1 MMDTAMTLLFPFLDF
16 MPFGLPRYWIHRDK
30 LKIRYRYVIL
40 LMASVS
46 CMNSA
51 AFYLINLGGYEAA
64 ARWTT
69 FMRYGFMLFNLMCS
83 FSLIREKFQKL
94 MFTYLLL
101 MAWSFFV
108 FGNANF
114 IESRFFWDFSDR
126 HPYLIYNV
134 ARVGLLLITYPFMLH
149 FLGHTVKEALKTED
163 RKMWQYMWKIPLFST
178 LFGLL
183 YCTVQDVYAYAS
195 WQFLVSRYLM
205 LFGTC
210 YVSYVFLKVLE
221 ISRSKTQLEEELK
234 YAGRSLMAQKK
245 QFETISA
252 HMEEMKKARHDLRQ
266 HLAVVQSYIER
277 DDRAGL
283 SEYIEIYK
291 TELPPDIR
299 EIYCRNQ
306 VVNAL
311 ICYYASQ
318 ARRHKIRFEAQTD
331 YPEPC
336 PVSDTEVTVILGN
349 LLENAVEACLREK
362 DVKCSIRLRICR
374 KNKSSLVF
382 LTDNTC
388 SGTVAFD
395 SDRKTPLSSKRKGV
409 GIGVSSI
416 REIADRY
423 GGDTLFE
430 QKAGMFYASV
440 WLQLTEEADSRP

>member
-1 MMDTAMTLLFPFLDF
+1 MIDTAMTLLFPFLDF
-16 MPFGLPRYWIHRDK
+16 IPFGLPRYWIHRDK
-30 LKIRYRYVIL
+30 LKIRYRYVVML
-40 LMASVS
+40 LTAVS
-46 CMNSA
+46 CVNSA
-51 AFYLINLGGYEAA
+51 AFYLINQGGYEAA

-69 FMRYGFMLFNLMCS
+69 LMRYSFMLFNLICS
-83 FSLIREKFQKL
+83 FLLIREQFQKL
-94 MFTYLLL
+94 MFTYLVL
-101 MAWSFFV
+101 MSWSFFV

-126 HPYLIYNV
+126 HPYLIYNT
-134 ARVGLLLITYPFMLH
+134 ARVVILLITYPFILH
-149 FLGHTVKEALKTED
+149 FLGHTVREALKMED

-178 LFGLL
+178 LFGML

-195 WQFLVSRYLM
+195 WQFLISRYLM

-210 YVSYVFLKVLE
+210 YVSYVFLRVLE
-221 ISRSKTQLEEELK
+221 ISRRKTQLEEELK
-234 YAGRSLMAQKK
+234 YADRSLLAQKK
-245 QFETISA
+245 QYETVSA

-291 TELPPDIR
+291 TELPPDII

-306 VVNAL
+306 VINAL

-318 ARRHKIRFEAQTD
+318 ARRHKIRFEAQAD
-331 YPEPC
+331 YPEQC
-336 PVSDTEVTVILGN
+336 PVPDTEVTVILGN

-362 DVKCSIRLRICR
+362 NGKCSIRLRIFR

-388 SGTVAFD
+388 SGTVRFD
-395 SDRKTPLSSKRKGV
+395 ADGKTPLSSKRKGV

-440 WLQLTEEADSRP
+440 WLQIPEEADN

>member
-1 MMDTAMTLLFPFLDF
+1 MIDIAMTLLFPFLDF
-16 MPFGLPRYWIHRDK
+16 IPFGLPRYWIHRDK
-30 LKIRYRYVIL
+30 LKIRYRYVVML
-40 LMASVS
+40 LTAVS
-46 CMNSA
+46 CVNSA
-51 AFYLINLGGYEAA
+51 AFYLINQGGYEAA

-69 FMRYGFMLFNLMCS
+69 LMRYSFMLFNLICS
-83 FSLIREKFQKL
+83 FLLIREQFQKL
-94 MFTYLLL
+94 MFTYLVL
-101 MAWSFFV
+101 MSWSFFV

-126 HPYLIYNV
+126 HPYLIYNT
-134 ARVGLLLITYPFMLH
+134 ARVAILLITYPFILH
-149 FLGHTVKEALKTED
+149 FLGHTVREALKMED

-178 LFGLL
+178 LFGML

-195 WQFLVSRYLM
+195 WQFLISRYLM
-205 LFGTC
+205 LLGTC

-221 ISRSKTQLEEELK
+221 ISRRKTQLEEELK
-234 YAGRSLMAQKK
+234 YADRSLLAQKK
-245 QFETISA
+245 QYETVSA

-291 TELPPDIR
+291 TELPPDII

-306 VVNAL
+306 VINAL

-318 ARRHKIRFEAQTD
+318 ARRHKIRFEAQAD
-331 YPEPC
+331 YPEQC
-336 PVSDTEVTVILGN
+336 PVPDTEVTVILGN

-362 DVKCSIRLRICR
+362 NGKCSIRLRIFR
-374 KNKSSLVF
+374 KNSSLVF

-388 SGTVAFD
+388 SGTVRFD
-395 SDRKTPLSSKRKGV
+395 ADGKTPLSSKRKGV

-440 WLQLTEEADSRP
+440 WLQIPEEADN